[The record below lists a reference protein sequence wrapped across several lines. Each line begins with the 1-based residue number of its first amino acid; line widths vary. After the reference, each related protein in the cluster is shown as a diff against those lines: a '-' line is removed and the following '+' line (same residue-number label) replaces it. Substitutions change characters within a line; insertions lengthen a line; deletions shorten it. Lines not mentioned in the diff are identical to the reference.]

1 MAFVPTPGVA
11 QATLNYQSNDN
22 TVAIN
27 RLYCATATPPTM
39 TDLEEIGDALYD
51 LWAAQVMVNTQAD
64 WSLTGIH
71 VRAMNVEEGI
81 QYDDENAYPV
91 QGSLSESVQTP
102 AQLSY
107 TVTLNT
113 GLVGRSARG
122 RIFAVGVPVGFQQGN
137 RLSDAAQAQLQPVWS
152 LVRSGMETAG
162 HALQVV
168 SFQEDGVLRAAGRP
182 LPVVSVAVRFPLATQ
197 RRRLS

>member
-1 MAFVPTPGVA
+1 MA
-11 QATLNYQSNDN
+11 
-22 TVAIN
+22 
-27 RLYCATATPPTM
+27 
-39 TDLEEIGDALYD
+39 DLEEIGDALYD
-51 LWAAQVMVNTQAD
+51 LWDAQVMVNTQAD

-71 VRAMNVEEGI
+71 VRAMNVQEGI

-91 QGSLSESVQTP
+91 QGSLSETVQTP
-102 AQLSY
+102 SQLSY

-137 RLSDAAQAQLQPVWS
+137 RLTDAAQAQLQPVWS

-168 SFQEDGVLRAAGRP
+168 SFQEDGVLRTAGRP
-182 LPVVSVAVRFPLATQ
+182 LPVVSVSVRFPLATQ
-197 RRRLS
+197 RRRLT